1 MKKIGFVHAYRAA
14 KDLSLLNEGTQ
25 DGIEIGL
32 LGLLV
37 HCRILGDHHKVL
49 QKLQVCHRLPQMHLC
64 PQCCQEADGSIGFC
78 VCICGT

>member
-49 QKLQVCHRLPQMHLC
+49 QKLQVCHRLPQMHLLKIKKAVLTSDNK
-64 PQCCQEADGSIGFC
+64 QNSLY
-78 VCICGT
+78 